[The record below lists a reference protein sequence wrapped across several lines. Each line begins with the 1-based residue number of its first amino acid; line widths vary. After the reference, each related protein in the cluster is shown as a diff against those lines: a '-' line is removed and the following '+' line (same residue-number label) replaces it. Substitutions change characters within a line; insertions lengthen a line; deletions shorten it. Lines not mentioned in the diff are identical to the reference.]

1 MFFSASFR
9 SFGTQCEIEDDD
21 SPPLLQQ
28 QPKQP
33 KKKGAPEVRR
43 PVSKFVLT
51 SEKKAKVFTGL
62 DKEDRNALWNLLG
75 DSKDKLQIIG
85 LEKENTKS
93 GDLTSLSVMCQ
104 FLLVGFPMLIKSS
117 MQLDETSLICILCRK
132 F

>member
-1 MFFSASFR
+1 MLFSEGCR
-9 SFGTQCEIEDDD
+9 SFGIQCDIENEDI
-21 SPPLLQQ
+21 PPLLEQ
-28 QPKQP
+28 QPKQE

-62 DKEDRNALWNLLG
+62 DKEDRDALWNLLG

-104 FLLVGFPMLIKSS
+104 FLLVGFLLLISNFVG
-117 MQLDETSLICILCRK
+117 ILV

>member
-1 MFFSASFR
+1 MLFSEGCR
-9 SFGTQCEIEDDD
+9 SFGIQCDIENEDI
-21 SPPLLQQ
+21 PPLLEQ
-28 QPKQP
+28 QPKQE

-43 PVSKFVLT
+43 TVSKFVLT

-62 DKEDRNALWNLLG
+62 DKEDRDAVWDLLG

-104 FLLVGFPMLIKSS
+104 FLLVGFSMLIKSS
-117 MQLDETSLICILCRK
+117 MQLD
-132 F
+132 